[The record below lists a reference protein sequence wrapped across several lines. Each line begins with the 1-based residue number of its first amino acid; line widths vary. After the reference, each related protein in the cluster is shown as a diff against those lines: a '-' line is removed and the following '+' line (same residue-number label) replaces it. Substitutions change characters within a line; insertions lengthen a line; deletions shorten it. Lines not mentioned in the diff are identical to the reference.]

1 VTLDPDTRT
10 VWRPRHV
17 QIDLGGIAKGRT
29 VDLAAAQL
37 AGSGAID
44 AGGDAV
50 MRGSA
55 PGGEP
60 WLVEIEDPAN
70 PTRAVATVAVSSSA
84 VATSAGNRRRW
95 RVGEN
100 VVHHLIDPRT
110 RTSSDRDLAQA
121 TVFAKSA
128 ERADVLAKTTFLLGA
143 HEGRAFLDRQPGVA
157 AVLVPKSGGPLFV
170 GALDV
175 REVAHA

>member
-1 VTLDPDTRT
+1 
-10 VWRPRHV
+10 
-17 QIDLGGIAKGRT
+17 
-29 VDLAAAQL
+29 
-37 AGSGAID
+37 
-44 AGGDAV
+44 

-70 PTRAVATVAVSSSA
+70 PSRAVAAVAVSSSA
-84 VATSAGNRRRW
+84 VATSAANRRRW
-95 RVGEN
+95 RVGET

-110 RTSSDRDLAQA
+110 GTSSDRDLAQA
-121 TVFAKSA
+121 TVFARSA
-128 ERADVLAKTTFLLGA
+128 ERADVLAKTAFLLGV
-143 HEGRAFLDRQPGVA
+143 HEGRAFLERQPDVA